1 MKTVEEGLLTG
12 EKSNLVADIENQIL
26 PNNFRGDEEEKP
38 EDVVAPVM
46 VARVTEIEE
55 VDEVVVGANA
65 PVMVAPVTEIEE
77 VHEVVPGAIAPVMV
91 APVTE
96 IEEEEILRE
105 RSIYMVP
112 EWIKRLNTEAYE
124 PQIVSIGPYH
134 HEKSHLMPLEEH
146 KQRSLH
152 QFIKRSKKA
161 EEDYKRALEEVEK
174 QLRSSYE
181 RLHEAWNDSAK
192 FLKLM
197 LVDGCF
203 YIEFG
208 RVLERKKNDY
218 SGTDPIFSFHGSSI
232 IAPSIRRDTMM
243 LENQLPL
250 LVTKILLA
258 VESGTK
264 RDEAASA
271 AVPVMAPAPGPA
283 PAHALA
289 PAPTPA
295 PGPALVPADAT
306 AAAPAPASAPSPLTL
321 GSGER
326 DASVGVPFM
335 APTPAPAPAPVLAS
349 MTLASNKSS
358 TATPHFLAQLREK
371 LLGKPL
377 PTPTQTEKDFLW
389 ISHWPATELREAG
402 VKFVKLDNIG
412 INDIKFNN
420 GTLSLPYLDVN
431 DTMETMFLNFIAYER
446 LDSRAGYQVISYMFF
461 MSTLIRSAEDAK
473 LLVSH
478 WILPKSHVSEV
489 QVVNFFQQ
497 LGDGIRIDPASNL
510 TQVMESL
517 RDYHIKYRD
526 NWKTK
531 CKRFVKDSFTTL
543 VNKCCKSPW
552 TIISFLAAASLLALT
567 SAQTYYAIHSNT
579 KYKSK

>member
-264 RDEAASA
+264 RDE
-271 AVPVMAPAPGPA
+271 
-283 PAHALA
+283 
-289 PAPTPA
+289 
-295 PGPALVPADAT
+295 
-306 AAAPAPASAPSPLTL
+306 
-321 GSGER
+321 
-326 DASVGVPFM
+326 
-335 APTPAPAPAPVLAS
+335 
-349 MTLASNKSS
+349 S
-358 TATPHFLAQLREK
+358 TATPHFLAQLREE

-377 PTPTQTEKDFLW
+377 PTPTQTEKGFRL
-389 ISHWPATELREAG
+389 ISPCPATELHEAG
-402 VKFVKLDNIG
+402 VKFVMVDDIG
-412 INDIKFNN
+412 INDIEFNN
-420 GTLSLPYLDVN
+420 GILSLPRLDVN
-431 DTMETMFLNFIAYER
+431 DIMETMFLNFIAYER
-446 LDSRAGYQVISYMFF
+446 LHSRAGYQVISYMFL
-461 MSTLIRSAEDAK
+461 MSTLIRSAKDEK
-473 LLVSH
+473 LLASYRILHNSH
-478 WILPKSHVSEV
+478 ENQV
-489 QVVNFFQQ
+489 QVVKFFRQ
-497 LGDGIRIDPASNL
+497 LGNGIRIDPESNL

-517 RDYHIKYRD
+517 QEYHKKYRD
-526 NWKTK
+526 NWKIK
-531 CKRFVKDSFTTL
+531 CKRFVKDSFTIL
-543 VNKCCKSPW
+543 VNKYFKNPW
-552 TIISFLAAASLLALT
+552 TLISLLVAAALLALT
-567 SAQTYYAIHSNT
+567 SAQTYYASHSNT
-579 KYKSK
+579 NPNESAIPPTSMG